1 MTFKTS
7 VQGLDAYPVAYS
19 ISVGLQVARDAEET
33 WITIWG
39 SKEDEQ

>member
-7 VQGLDAYPVAYS
+7 VQGLDAYHAAYS
-19 ISVGLQVARDAEET
+19 IFVGHQAVQDAGET

-39 SKEDEQ
+39 RKEDE